1 MDRRKTREV
10 RMVRMV
16 RMARED
22 LVSTAVFQ
30 AGILP
35 GSGTIFLAA

>member
-10 RMVRMV
+10 RMVRM
-16 RMARED
+16 ARED
-22 LVSTAVFQ
+22 LVSTVVFQ